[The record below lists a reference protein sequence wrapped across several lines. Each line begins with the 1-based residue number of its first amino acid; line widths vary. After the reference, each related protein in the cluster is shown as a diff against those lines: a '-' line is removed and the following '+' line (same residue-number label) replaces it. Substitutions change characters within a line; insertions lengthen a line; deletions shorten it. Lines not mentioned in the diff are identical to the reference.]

1 MATPA
6 KDCDL
11 RAHCVPQLS
20 GSGSDPATRPQI
32 GEIVEIRSADEILA
46 TLDSEG
52 RLEGVPFM
60 PEMLRFCGGR
70 FEVFK
75 YADLTCTDGEP
86 RWLND
91 TVHLN
96 DVRCDGLAHH
106 NCEAKCLIF
115 WKEAWIRRIA
125 PDEASARIGS
135 GGQQQSAASLP
146 KNAVAFLNA
155 HVERDDGR
163 MSCQATEIRSASC
176 PVDSGLA
183 NYLGNVYR
191 DFRAHRIG
199 WPDLWRLL
207 LWIHGRVI
215 WSAYV
220 WWAGAPWNAG
230 RYSRTPSRTLNLH
243 PGDFVKVR
251 SAWRILKSLDHRGR
265 NRGLR
270 FTPEMF
276 RYCGKK
282 YRVLARME
290 RRINERDGQLVEF
303 GNSCV
308 LLENAVCHGQRMF
321 CTRTEYHYWREI
333 WLDRV

>member
-1 MATPA
+1 MATQA
-6 KDCDL
+6 RDCDL
-11 RAHCVPQLS
+11 RAHCVPQFSDS
-20 GSGSDPATRPQI
+20 GRETATRPQI
-32 GEIVEIRSADEILA
+32 GEIVEVRSADEILA
-46 TLDSEG
+46 TLDSQG
-52 RLEGVPFM
+52 RFEGVPFM

-86 RWLND
+86 RSLNA

-96 DVRCDGLAHH
+96 DIRCDGSAHR
-106 NCEAKCLIF
+106 NCAAKCLTF
-115 WKEAWIRRIA
+115 WKEAWIRRVASGIA
-125 PDEASARIGS
+125 SD
-135 GGQQQSAASLP
+135 GQQQSGASVPENAA
-146 KNAVAFLNA
+146 AFLNA
-155 HVERDDGR
+155 HVERNDGTL
-163 MSCQATEIRSASC
+163 SCQATQIRSASS
-176 PVDSGLA
+176 PVDCGLI
-183 NYLGNVYR
+183 NYLGSVYR
-191 DFRAHRIG
+191 DFRARRIG
-199 WPDLWRLL
+199 WSDLRRLL
-207 LWIHGRVI
+207 FWIYGRLL

-220 WWAGAPWNAG
+220 SWAGAPWNAS
-230 RYSRTPSRTLNLH
+230 RYSRTPSRTLNLK
-243 PGDFVKVR
+243 PGDFVRVR
-251 SAWRILKSLDHRGR
+251 SAWRILRSLDHRGR

-276 RYCGKK
+276 RYCGKT

-333 WLDRV
+333 WLDLV